1 MEIKLSRGLWTSY
14 QKRQL
19 CGLALV
25 NLKPGEWGQLLPPVT
40 LFKACLSD
48 DLHVVWTARRWEEKA
63 GMAVIESFEELLVI
77 RPFGFILPRN

>member
-1 MEIKLSRGLWTSY
+1 MDLIPKTTVMWLSIS
-14 QKRQL
+14 KP
-19 CGLALV
+19 
-25 NLKPGEWGQLLPPVT
+25 LKPGEWGQLLPPVT

-63 GMAVIESFEELLVI
+63 GMAVIEFFEELLVI